1 MGGLPAQQQHLC
13 LGSVPHGQRLVINNP
28 FPAKR
33 YKQRKE
39 PWDMLEIPR
48 TNSQS
53 PWIGTVTKRRHTLTP
68 LKMLLRRLCFKGP
81 TYPNFC
87 THHLK
92 LNCHLPSLSNC
103 FQQLHHL
110 QGTEV
115 SNSEPFRLSLSQA
128 FCIKE
133 KQINADFIFVMSP
146 ISNPLCS
153 SADSGLPPLP
163 F

>member
-1 MGGLPAQQQHLC
+1 MRRREFQQEPGPVMGGLPAQQQHLC

-103 FQQLHHL
+103 FQYPPPTQVPFTQFSLVS
-110 QGTEV
+110 TE
-115 SNSEPFRLSLSQA
+115 
-128 FCIKE
+128 
-133 KQINADFIFVMSP
+133 
-146 ISNPLCS
+146 
-153 SADSGLPPLP
+153 
-163 F
+163 